1 MKITKIGGISHK
13 KYEEKGKLIKS
24 NEIEKD
30 VIEERFSNIEAK
42 TTELFSKTLDFY
54 VKNYEKCEEQNKE
67 RREKAKNY
75 FSKVKLIVDNKKITI
90 FNENTEKIE
99 INKISN
105 RLSKLK

>member
-42 TTELFSKTLDFY
+42 TTELFSKNQCFKDFFLKY
-54 VKNYEKCEEQNKE
+54 FLNYLKNSFYILFI
-67 RREKAKNY
+67 Y
-75 FSKVKLIVDNKKITI
+75 IFSI
-90 FNENTEKIE
+90 F
-99 INKISN
+99 
-105 RLSKLK
+105 